1 MRLSIEIYLW
11 IPFIYRDMLQ
21 QLSYQANQHEL
32 IAESFGIEFT
42 KEVETRVLEVRKE
55 LKNNKK
61 EAALSKSNLEKSYKA
76 LDDSKLKY
84 QKSHNAQETAKMNYD
99 KSEVDGS
106 FSRNDVSKLK
116 DEFVRKTRDNDE
128 CKGQY
133 ANQLGKTN
141 KAQEVIKLCS
151 FMKKIKMFKTYIFTG
166 ILQCAFS

>member
-1 MRLSIEIYLW
+1 MGE
-11 IPFIYRDMLQ
+11 
-21 QLSYQANQHEL
+21 A
-32 IAESFGIEFT
+32 
-42 KEVETRVLEVRKE
+42 RKE

-61 EAALSKSNLEKSYKA
+61 GAALSKSNLEKSYKA

-141 KAQEVIKLCS
+141 KAQEVINVVFS
-151 FMKKIKMFKTYIFTG
+151 FMQNIYMFETYFFTG

>member
-1 MRLSIEIYLW
+1 MSIEIYAW

-141 KAQEVIKLCS
+141 KAQEVIKLCF
-151 FMKKIKMFKTYIFTG
+151 FMKKK
-166 ILQCAFS
+166 